1 MPTHF
6 TTEESH
12 SIEKAIMMPLLKTF
26 RRQLES
32 TRINQIFTIIKHLL
46 TEKRKSMMMQLKA
59 IRKQFNLTRTILKPI
74 TTGKLFLLIYQSIL
88 L

>member
-46 TEKRKSMMMQLKA
+46 TENRKSMMMHLKD
-59 IRKQFNLTRTILKPI
+59 IRKQFNLTRTIFNPI
-74 TTGKLFLLIYQSIL
+74 STGKLFLLIYQSIL

>member
-1 MPTHF
+1 MLTHF

-59 IRKQFNLTRTILKPI
+59 IRKLFNLTRTILKPI